1 MSDTTEGFNK
11 QTEVTWLDTGLC
23 LRPGLFSSSSS
34 CLWLKLET
42 PRDLTSPASL
52 QASKAC
58 KEEKIYILTETDSDD
73 LYRFREIVRKKAQE
87 CEETLLDCL

>member
-1 MSDTTEGFNK
+1 MCYKHCAASGVSVGPESQGGL
-11 QTEVTWLDTGLC
+11 TWLDTGLC

-34 CLWLKLET
+34 CLRLKLET

-58 KEEKIYILTETDSDD
+58 RAGKIHILSKTDRDYLFRLTE
-73 LYRFREIVRKKAQE
+73 IVEKNIKH
-87 CEETLLDCL
+87 TV